1 MKKWIGCFLLC
12 LLLIF
17 GLTVSAHAE
26 DIGTA
31 DAQALYELGLF
42 RGVGTLEDGSPD
54 FALNNALTRQEAV
67 VMLVRLLGE
76 EQTAISGSWELP
88 FTDVAEWAKP
98 YVGYAYENGLTKGI
112 SNTAFGGTQTVT
124 ATQYL
129 TFALRALGYTSGTDF
144 PWNAAWELTDTL
156 GMTHGEYHANTNDDF
171 LRGDAAFV
179 SRSVLQTEIKAES
192 GTLLDTLL
200 TKGAVSEEAVSS
212 NSLLNDPYRKMVRE
226 LLRADCTPMTIT
238 LDENGMVN
246 GRLLYYQDTMFQNHY
261 DVYRASGYNTSGATV
276 EEALAGAMQEY
287 AGQCLDGDYS
297 KGANGYPSFGVGGS
311 ASRPG
316 VFFLTDLKGTIIGYS
331 ILFQD
336 GKAGDT
342 ITLYRCNFDS
352 RVYLD
357 PLLKDAKA
365 QIKKI
370 KALQCTGQLVDGQY
384 VYTISNLPKN
394 AVYYTLDDLG
404 ASTIGKILSNISQS
418 AIISCHMGFRMRLGY
433 ATVDDAFYPVA
444 DVISETAPELDYSEY
459 AWVCHQKFL
468 TLWDKNKN
476 PIASCFVII
485 PL

>member
-1 MKKWIGCFLLC
+1 MKKWIGCFMLC

-17 GLTVSAHAE
+17 GLTVSAHAA
-26 DIGTA
+26 DIGTE

-112 SNTAFGGTQTVT
+112 SNTAFGGTQTVS

-129 TFALRALGYTSGTDF
+129 TFALRALGYTSGADF

-156 GMTHGEYHANTNDDF
+156 GMTHGEYRADTNDDF

-179 SRSVLQTEIKAES
+179 SRSALQTEIKAES

-212 NSLLNDPYRKMVRE
+212 NSLLNDPYRKMARE

-238 LDENGMVN
+238 LDGSGMVS
-246 GRLLYYQDTMFQNHY
+246 GRLLYAQDTVFQNHFDAY
-261 DVYRASGYNTSGATV
+261 TETAATV
-276 EEALAGAMQEY
+276 EEAFAGAMQEY

-297 KGANGYPSFGVGGS
+297 KGINGYPSFGFGGGKYRDNRMD
-311 ASRPG
+311 AMI
-316 VFFLTDLKGTIIGYS
+316 LTDLKGMIIAYGMVC
-331 ILFQD
+331 
-336 GKAGDT
+336 GETKPGDT

-365 QIKKI
+365 QIKKM

-384 VYTISNLPKN
+384 VYAISNLPKN
-394 AVYYTLDDLG
+394 AVYYTLDDLRED
-404 ASTIGKILSNISQS
+404 TTGKIPSYVSQGS
-418 AIISCHMGFRMRLGY
+418 IIACHMGFQMWLGY
-433 ATVDDAFYPVA
+433 ADLDYAFYPA
-444 DVISETAPELDYSEY
+444 SDVISETAPELDYSKY
-459 AWVCHQKFL
+459 AWICHQKFL
-468 TLWDKNKN
+468 TLWDENKN

>member
-1 MKKWIGCFLLC
+1 MKKWIGCFMVC

-26 DIGTA
+26 DIGTE

-54 FALNNALTRQEAV
+54 FALNQQLTRQEAV

-88 FTDVAEWAKP
+88 FTDVADWAKP
-98 YVGYAYENGLTKGI
+98 YVGYAYENGLTRGI
-112 SNTAFGGTQTVT
+112 STAAFGGTQTVS

-129 TFALRALGYTSGTDF
+129 TFVLRALGYTSGTDF

-156 GMTHGEYHANTNDDF
+156 GMTHGEYHVGTNDDF

-179 SRSVLQTEIKAES
+179 SRSALQTEIKAES
-192 GTLLDTLL
+192 DTLLDTLV
-200 TKGAVSEEAVSS
+200 TKDAVSEEAVSS
-212 NSLLNDPYRKMVRE
+212 NSLLNDPYRKMARE

-238 LDENGMVN
+238 LDGNGMVN
-246 GRLLYYQDTMFQNHY
+246 GRQLYYQDAVFQNRY
-261 DVYRASGYNTSGATV
+261 DRYITSGATV
-276 EEALAGAMQEY
+276 EEALAEAMQEY

-297 KGANGYPSFGVGGS
+297 RGDNGYPTFGVGGS
-311 ASRPG
+311 ASQPE
-316 VFFLTDLKGTIIGYS
+316 VFFLTDLKGTIIGYA

-336 GKAGDT
+336 GKAGDI
-342 ITLYRCNFDS
+342 ITLYRCDFDS

-365 QIKKI
+365 QIKKM

-394 AVYYTLDDLG
+394 AVYYTLDDLRE
-404 ASTIGKILSNISQS
+404 STTDKISSYISQGS
-418 AIISCHMGFRMRLGY
+418 IIACHMGFQMWLVY
-433 ATVDDAFYPVA
+433 AELDYAFYPVA
-444 DVISETAPELDYSEY
+444 DVISETAPELDYSKY

-468 TLWDKNKN
+468 TLWDENKN

>member
-1 MKKWIGCFLLC
+1 MKKWFGCFMLC
-12 LLLIF
+12 LLLMF
-17 GLTVSAHAE
+17 GLTVSAHGADVGE
-26 DIGTA
+26 T

-54 FALNNALTRQEAV
+54 FALENALTRQEAV
-67 VMLVRLLGE
+67 AMLVRLLGE
-76 EQTAISGSWELP
+76 EQTALSGSWELP
-88 FTDVAEWAKP
+88 FSDVAEWAKP

-112 SNTAFGGTQTVT
+112 SNTAFGGAQTVT

-144 PWNAAWELTDTL
+144 PWNAAWELADTL
-156 GMTHGEYHANTNDDF
+156 GVTHGEYRAENNDDF

-179 SRSVLQTEIKAES
+179 SRSALQTDCKAES
-192 GTLLDTLL
+192 GTLLDTLV

-226 LLRADCTPMTIT
+226 LLRADCTPMTVT
-238 LDENGMVN
+238 LDGNGMVS
-246 GRLLYYQDTMFQNHY
+246 GRLLDYQDAVFQNHY
-261 DVYRASGYNTSGATV
+261 DAYSESGATV
-276 EEALAGAMQEY
+276 EEAFAKAMEAY

-297 KGANGYPSFGVGGS
+297 KGINGYPTFGVGGS
-311 ASRPG
+311 TKYRDIRMGA
-316 VFFLTDLKGTIIGYS
+316 VILTDLKGTIIAYGM
-331 ILFQD
+331 FGD
-336 GKAGDT
+336 TPPGDT
-342 ITLYRCNFDS
+342 ITLYRCDFDS

-365 QIKKI
+365 QIKKM
-370 KALQCTGQLVDGQY
+370 KTLQCTGQLVDGQY

-394 AVYYTLDDLG
+394 AVYYTLDDLRP
-404 ASTIGKILSNISQS
+404 STMNKIYSNISQN
-418 AIISCHMGFRMRLGY
+418 AIIGCHMGFQMWLGY
-433 ATVDDAFYPVA
+433 AELDYAFYPVA
-444 DVISETAPELDYSEY
+444 DVISETAPELDYSKY

-468 TLWDKNKN
+468 TLWDENKN